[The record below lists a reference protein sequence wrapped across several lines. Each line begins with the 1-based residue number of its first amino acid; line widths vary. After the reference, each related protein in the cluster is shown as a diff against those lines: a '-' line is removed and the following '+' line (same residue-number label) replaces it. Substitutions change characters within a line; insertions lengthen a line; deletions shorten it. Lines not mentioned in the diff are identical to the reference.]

1 MVNPIDAPGTDE
13 EEWRAWDGLEAL
25 PPLNSYWW
33 RSVVVLAAH
42 PDDEVLGVGGLMS
55 LLADRGARLRLIAV
69 TDGEASHPD
78 PGIAE
83 RRVAESAAALKHI
96 GGVETVRLGLPDSGV
111 RDEDLL
117 RLLPELVE
125 GFDAC
130 LAPWD
135 KDVHPDHEAVG
146 RAAAACGTEVWH
158 FPIWAWHWARPAD
171 PHVPWD
177 RAAQVPLPPAVA
189 ERKRAAI
196 GCFTSQ
202 LDGPDPILPP
212 GVVAHFTRAKEVL
225 FDARA

>member
-1 MVNPIDAPGTDE
+1 MNPIDAPGTDE

-33 RSVVVLAAH
+33 RSVAVVAAH

-55 LLADRGARLRLIAV
+55 LLADRGTRLRLIAV

-78 PGIAE
+78 PEIAE
-83 RRVAESAAALKHI
+83 RRIAESAAALKHI
-96 GGVETVRLGLPDSGV
+96 GEVETVRLGLPDSGV

-117 RLLPELVE
+117 RLLPELID

-146 RAAAACGTEVWH
+146 RAAAACGAEAWH
-158 FPIWAWHWARPAD
+158 FPIWTWHWARPAD
-171 PHVPWD
+171 PRVPWD

-196 GCFTSQ
+196 DCFTSQ
-202 LDGPDPILPP
+202 LEGPEPILPP
-212 GVVAHFTRAKEVL
+212 GVVAHFTRGKEVL

>member
-13 EEWRAWDGLEAL
+13 AEWRAWDGLEAL
-25 PPLNSYWW
+25 PPLNSYRW
-33 RSVVVLAAH
+33 RSVAVIAAH

-78 PGIAE
+78 AGIAE

-96 GGVETVRLGLPDSGV
+96 GDVETVRLGLPDSGV
-111 RDEDLL
+111 RDDELL
-117 RLLPELVE
+117 RLLPELVD

-146 RAAAACGTEVWH
+146 RAAAACASEVWH

-171 PHVPWD
+171 PDVPWD
-177 RAAQVPLPPAVA
+177 RAAQVPLPPEVA
-189 ERKRAAI
+189 ERKQAAI
-196 GCFTSQ
+196 DCFTSQ
-202 LDGPDPILPP
+202 VEGPDPILKP
-212 GVVAHFTRAKEVL
+212 GVLAHFTRGKEVL